1 MVHVIRPQPPA
12 QPSAKLQVRPD
23 LLQTLLFR
31 HAFLTAFLGV
41 LSFLGR
47 SCPSHRTSVMVAKSI
62 AELLLALSAQH
73 LLLTAGSHGL
83 VMGHAGNS
91 TASGELCTGGRVC

>member
-23 LLQTLLFR
+23 LVQTLLFR

-41 LSFLGR
+41 LSFLGQVLPFTPYLR
-47 SCPSHRTSVMVAKSI
+47 SGGQEYCRAPPGTVFSASAAHRWLTWFDHGTYCHQHC
-62 AELLLALSAQH
+62 LRRALH
-73 LLLTAGSHGL
+73 WW
-83 VMGHAGNS
+83 
-91 TASGELCTGGRVC
+91 